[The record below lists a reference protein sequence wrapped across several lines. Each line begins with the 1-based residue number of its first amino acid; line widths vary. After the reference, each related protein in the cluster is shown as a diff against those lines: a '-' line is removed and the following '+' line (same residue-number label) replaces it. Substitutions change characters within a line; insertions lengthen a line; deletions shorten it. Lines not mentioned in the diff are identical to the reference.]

1 MDGPAPAVSP
11 RAFHRLGEVAR
22 LLRVAPSAVRY
33 WQQEFHPHV
42 HPARTRSG
50 QNVYSNR
57 DLAVLMRIRA
67 LLHDERLSIRDA
79 RERLRAELAANDG
92 EPVMPDTG
100 FQTELDLAPG
110 PLPLPFATPATAAT
124 VPPAAVP
131 AASAEVLVSPPSPT
145 AADAERLAR
154 LGDALAEATAERDRL
169 HAALAQALRDRDAMR
184 ERHHALVAELA
195 RAVRELA
202 RDAD

>member
-1 MDGPAPAVSP
+1 MDGPAPAASP

-57 DLAVLMRIRA
+57 DLAVLMRIRT
-67 LLHDERLSIRDA
+67 LLHDERLSIKDA

-110 PLPLPFATPATAAT
+110 PLPLPFAAPSTTAT
-124 VPPAAVP
+124 VPHPAVP
-131 AASAEVLVSPPSPT
+131 STIAEVPVAPPSPT
-145 AADAERLAR
+145 AADAERLER

-169 HAALAQALRDRDAMR
+169 HAELAQALRDRDAMR
-184 ERHHALVAELA
+184 ERHRALVAELA
-195 RAVRELA
+195 RAVHELA